1 MSNEYY
7 ERKAEFK
14 PFTTAR
20 SDDVRGEFDG
30 IQSGFEKLPT
40 PRQDG
45 TKGFITAFTIVNPT
59 EDNHPAT
66 KAMVAAE
73 NSKNTEQDGRL
84 EQVENTLSGLGPVDG
99 RFTTLRYVAI
109 EGQDTI
115 VLPAQFGSLAYVF
128 VNGKRKFQTV
138 DFVYDVNTKTLTFV
152 QSALA
157 LNDEV
162 LVDVGVVPDAVL
174 VDLIA
179 IQNDIASKH
188 SDVQTWHSDVEQW
201 QQEVAS
207 NTQTA
212 VDAKDTAVAA
222 KNEAVASRNVVV
234 ALFLGPKATAPTL
247 DNDDNPLIEGACYY
261 NTTDGK
267 TYVWVDGGWE
277 VTNLSS
283 STTVAKSSLTGAAL
297 IPKGTTGERPDPAS
311 LPDNVMA
318 LRFNTDT
325 NEWEGENAEGSYS
338 GIGGG
343 SVPPIDSVHSA
354 GFVAKRNKYYG
365 VALSAGEQIVI
376 QVEAGLLA
384 QSWMGAGDYN
394 STFDNNTFFVWELP
408 DGEYFIQKN
417 ANGEYTNT
425 FVFDARNGK
434 CFIRK
439 RADGYWE
446 WSGGLYG
453 TDAEYLQKQLDVSKQ
468 VFHVVDYQAPSVPGG
483 GSVAGGEQQR
493 NLTDVIE
500 NTVEGA
506 SFNPTTKTFILPK
519 GKFTPECVKAPGYL
533 VGRHRIILRNAQTN
547 EVIALGDVNYSY
559 NTVSEGTQ
567 NWSEIS
573 SDFTLTEPTEIK
585 VMHKT
590 QFGNATYGLG
600 VQSGDEFNSVFTQVK
615 IRRVE

>member
-45 TKGFITAFTIVNPT
+45 TKGFITPFTIVNPT

-84 EQVENTLSGLGPVDG
+84 DQVENTLSGLGPVNG
-99 RFTTLRYVAI
+99 RYTTLRYVATA
-109 EGQDTI
+109 GQDTI

-128 VNGKRKFQTV
+128 VNGARKFQTV
-138 DFVYDVNTKTLTFV
+138 NFVYDVNTKTLTFL
-152 QSALA
+152 SALA

-174 VDLIA
+174 ADLIA

-247 DNDDNPLIEGACYY
+247 DNDGNPLMEGACYY

-283 STTVAKSSLTGAAL
+283 STTVAKTGLTGAAL
-297 IPKGTTGERPDPAS
+297 IPKGATGERPDPAS

-354 GFVAKRNKYYG
+354 GFIAKRNKYYG

-394 STFDNNTFFVWELP
+394 STFDSNTFFVWELP
-408 DGEYFIQKN
+408 AGEFFIQKN
-417 ANGEYTNT
+417 SEGEYSNL
-425 FVFDARNGK
+425 FLFDSRNGK

-446 WSGGLYG
+446 WSNFPYG
-453 TDAEYLQKQLDVSKQ
+453 TDAEYLQKRLDVSMQRAEFLHKT
-468 VFHVVDYQAPSVPGG
+468 APKVSAS
-483 GSVAGGEQQR
+483 SVAGLNTRVFNTE
-493 NLTDVIE
+493 VE
-500 NTVEGA
+500 NTTEGVTL
-506 SFNPTTKTFILPK
+506 NPSTGEVTLS
-519 GKFTPECVKAPGYL
+519 L
-533 VGRHRIILRNAQTN
+533 VGAEYRMRLGWMVHRTNRNASYIVDEFDNIVKLLGSSYASDTYAASTDKWCEFNYVVTSPITLRLRHQVENAQT
-547 EVIALGDVNYSY
+547 A
-559 NTVSEGTQ
+559 
-567 NWSEIS
+567 
-573 SDFTLTEPTEIK
+573 
-585 VMHKT
+585 
-590 QFGNATYGLG
+590 GLG
-600 VQSGDEFNSVFTQVK
+600 VSGTFGVDNVFATWIIERVK
-615 IRRVE
+615 

>member
-1 MSNEYY
+1 MPNDYY
-7 ERKAEFK
+7 ERKAELK

-20 SDDVRGEFDG
+20 SDDVRGELDA
-30 IQSGFEKLPT
+30 IQSGFEKLPK

-45 TKGFITAFTIVNPT
+45 TIGFLTPFTIVNPT

-99 RFTTLRYVAI
+99 RFTTLRYVATA
-109 EGQDTI
+109 GQDTI

-128 VNGKRKFQTV
+128 VNGARKFQTV
-138 DFVYDVNTKTLTFV
+138 NFVYDVNTKTLTFL
-152 QSALA
+152 SALA

-174 VDLIA
+174 ADLIA

-234 ALFLGPKATAPTL
+234 TLLLGPKATAPTL
-247 DNDDNPLIEGACYY
+247 DNDGNPLIEGACYY

-267 TYVWVDGGWE
+267 TYVWVDGSWE

-338 GIGGG
+338 SIGGG

-376 QVEAGLLA
+376 QVPAGLLA
-384 QSWMGAGDYN
+384 QSWIGAGDYN
-394 STFDNNTFFVWELP
+394 STFDSNTFFVWELP
-408 DGEYFIQKN
+408 AGEFFIQKN
-417 ANGEYTNT
+417 SNGEYSNL
-425 FVFDARNGK
+425 FLFDSRNGK

-446 WSGGLYG
+446 WSNFPYG
-453 TDAEYLQKQLDVSKQ
+453 TDAEYLQNQLDVRTQKLWLREEQ
-468 VFHVVDYQAPSVPGG
+468 PSGT
-483 GSVAGGEQQR
+483 AGGTSPTNAFIVR
-493 NLTDVIE
+493 NLNTIKE
-500 NTVEGA
+500 NSIADA
-506 SFNPTTKTFILPK
+506 SVSLANNSFILPK
-519 GKFTPECVKAPGYL
+519 GKYKTIASAPVFRSGRHYIKLVDVLSDSLLLHGQGGNFVPNGIDAGGVSML
-533 VGRHRIILRNAQTN
+533 VGDI
-547 EVIALGDVNYSY
+547 
-559 NTVSEGTQ
+559 
-567 NWSEIS
+567 
-573 SDFTLTEPTEIK
+573 TLTEETEITLK
-585 VMHKT
+585 
-590 QFGNATYGLG
+590 QYFQSGYANLGLG
-600 VQSGDEFNSVFTQVK
+600 VALTSGDIEVFAEIYIERIK
-615 IRRVE
+615 